1 MRSLFM
7 SHGQRTLFLL
17 LLLFFLHD
25 RGLQSDAAAMGLISL
40 SQSDSVRF
48 KATKP
53 QGSRAAAACSA

>member
-7 SHGQRTLFLL
+7 SHGQRTLL
-17 LLLFFLHD
+17 LLLFFLD
-25 RGLQSDAAAMGLISL
+25 CGLQSDAAAMGLISL
-40 SQSDSVRF
+40 SPSDSVRF